1 MSKSVGRT
9 AKVHS
14 RWDRFTQNF
23 KKILKNNDGYAI
35 YGGHTVPRII
45 ICRSA
50 IKSYLIVYNNIF
62 YALNT
67 SPDLLRPVAICYFV
81 VGSVVGRID
90 HHGFSEIS
98 TKCRDGD

>member
-35 YGGHTVPRII
+35 YGGQTFRITVVLKY
-45 ICRSA
+45 SQ
-50 IKSYLIVYNNIF
+50 YV
-62 YALNT
+62 
-67 SPDLLRPVAICYFV
+67 
-81 VGSVVGRID
+81 
-90 HHGFSEIS
+90 
-98 TKCRDGD
+98 